1 MGGVVDFV
9 TGKSGKEAAAA
20 SREAAGIAAAGQTEA
35 LEYLKEREQL
45 PRGISERALGQ
56 LAGLFGVQLPS
67 EYYQAGLEGDALE
80 ARITEE
86 LGERP
91 TGGGMARGLAGKMW
105 DQKAEALRE
114 ELSAGGPLAGTT
126 PMSQADF
133 LSGLK
138 DTPLYQAI
146 LGTRKAGEEGILRS
160 AAATGGLRSGGVQ
173 ANLADYNQR
182 LEERALLSSYED
194 QLRGLTGLAGLPS
207 MAPQIAQA
215 TAAPAMTQAQG
226 ITAGAQAQQANTA
239 GLMQGL
245 FNLGG
250 SALIGFCDSRLKKN
264 VRPAGERLGYPWY
277 TWDWNEKAEELGLS
291 GPGEG
296 VMAHE
301 IAEINPEAVGVGKT
315 GYLIVNYG
323 AL

>member
-1 MGGVVDFV
+1 
-9 TGKSGKEAAAA
+9 
-20 SREAAGIAAAGQTEA
+20 
-35 LEYLKEREQL
+35 
-45 PRGISERALGQ
+45 
-56 LAGLFGVQLPS
+56 
-67 EYYQAGLEGDALE
+67 
-80 ARITEE
+80 
-86 LGERP
+86 
-91 TGGGMARGLAGKMW
+91 
-105 DQKAEALRE
+105 
-114 ELSAGGPLAGTT
+114 
-126 PMSQADF
+126 MSQADF

-245 FNLGG
+245 FNVGGSVLGG
-250 SALIGFCDSRLKKN
+250 MAIAGAFCDSRLKRN
-264 VRPAGERLGYPWY
+264 VRPAGKRLGYKWY